1 MRLLSTFAALLL
13 MVPSLVF
20 AQQKASVAA
29 DRVNVRAAASVDAAI
44 VTSVSRG
51 TTVTVLEKTETWT
64 QVSVGDK
71 KGYVRTS
78 MLSFTGGTTAASS
91 APAPA
96 RESVPAPA
104 PARTAAPAAERAPA
118 PAPAPRPKVDAPA
131 GSAFGVGSKLLSV
144 GLTGGGAA
152 NYGLGIGAQYEVGF
166 KELSPALTLGIGA
179 TVGYSTR
186 SFDYGVFGG
195 TRYSYNWT
203 TIPVGAIGNVHW
215 KIPSQ
220 PKLDLYGGLSLGYAF
235 YSFSSDFDGFDSGS
249 VSGTSDLLL
258 GLNVGARY
266 QFAPKFQ
273 GMMQLSGG
281 DNLSLYQIGLSFR
294 M

>member
-1 MRLLSTFAALLL
+1 MRLLSACAALLL
-13 MVPSLVF
+13 LLPSLAF

-29 DRVNVRAAASVDAAI
+29 DRVNVRASSSVDAAI
-44 VTSVSRG
+44 VTTLGRG
-51 TTVTVLEKTETWT
+51 TSVTVLERTDTWT
-64 QVSVGDK
+64 QISVGDK
-71 KGYVRTS
+71 KGYIRTS
-78 MLSFTGGTTAASS
+78 MLSFSGGAAAASS

-96 RESVPAPA
+96 PR
-104 PARTAAPAAERAPA
+104 RTANAPAERAPA
-118 PAPAPRPKVDAPA
+118 PAPAPEPRRTADAPA

-166 KELSPALTLGIGA
+166 KELSPSLTLGLGA
-179 TVGYSTR
+179 TVGYSSR
-186 SFDYGVFGG
+186 SFDYGTFRG

-235 YSFSSDFDGFDSGS
+235 YSFSSDFDDFDSRS

-258 GLNVGARY
+258 GINVGARY

>member
-1 MRLLSTFAALLL
+1 MRLLSAFAALLL
-13 MVPSLVF
+13 VPTLAF
-20 AQQKASVAA
+20 AQQKASVTA
-29 DRVNVRAAASVDAAI
+29 DRVNVRASSSVDAAI
-44 VTSVSRG
+44 VTSVTKG
-51 TTVTVLEKTETWT
+51 TSVTVLERTDTWT
-64 QVSVGDK
+64 LVSVGDK
-71 KGYVRTS
+71 KGYIRTS
-78 MLSFTGGTTAASS
+78 MLSFSGGAAAAPSS

-96 RESVPAPA
+96 RESAPAPA
-104 PARTAAPAAERAPA
+104 PARAAAPVAERAPA
-118 PAPAPRPKVDAPA
+118 PAPRPRADAPA

-166 KELSPALTLGIGA
+166 KELSPTLTLGLGA
-179 TVGYSTR
+179 TVGYSSK
-186 SFDYGVFGG
+186 SFDYGVFSG
-195 TRYSYNWT
+195 TRYNYSWT